1 MVMSQGGKIIWPA
14 SRPRSQK
21 CRSFRTDLTPFD
33 FEVNITVTPA
43 ETRILN
49 YEAGLADN
57 CFFSTFGDIL
67 SFRSLSRSIDETQI
81 ESEEFAKRREDDI
94 LGDIRSKIEAKIK
107 NYEDLIEVERSTDM
121 VTSEIFCLV
130 KTIS

>member
-1 MVMSQGGKIIWPA
+1 MSQGGKITWPA

-33 FEVNITVTPA
+33 FEVNLTVTPA

-49 YEAGLADN
+49 YEAGLTDN
-57 CFFSTFGDIL
+57 CCFSTFVDIV

-107 NYEDLIEVERSTDM
+107 NYEDLIEVEKGTDM
-121 VTSEIFCLV
+121 MTSEIFCLM
-130 KTIS
+130 KTTS